1 MKKRMLAIITAVAMI
16 LAMTFVMTGCGG
28 SDAPADLE
36 SYMAENPEMAEE
48 VDKAIADEIDED
60 DGMSV
65 KVSYEENCMIVDI
78 AFDET
83 FDAELVDAIGEEF
96 EKEKDDF
103 YDEEMDGY
111 IKDIEEEI
119 GVTGITV
126 KYVIINGDGSTIWE
140 QEFPEK

>member
-16 LAMTFVMTGCGG
+16 LAMSFVMTGCGG